1 MKMQWIKFGFAY
13 ILWAVFIALGLLILV
28 VSRTSLTTFL
38 RLNYSLNNFQRGKQV
53 ELIDQAYF
61 LIMGLILVVLMIVVE
76 EYFKNGA
83 RKNVLTRRLA
93 RVFGIEI
100 FFFFLASVASAYLVG
115 FSTLVTAELVFLFLL
130 SCVLLM
136 FGYKNPP
143 RTIQNKI

>member
-100 FFFFLASVASAYLVG
+100 FFFFLASVASVYLVG